1 MSSPRRVSA
10 FHLVLALICLL
21 PAGWGA
27 LWALSGEEGGQALGL
42 ALLGFFGA
50 GAVVLVK
57 RAIST
62 DD

>member
-27 LWALSGEEGGQALGL
+27 LWAFSGDEGGQALGF

-50 GAVVLVK
+50 GAFVLAR
-57 RAIST
+57 RAFADS
-62 DD
+62 